1 MTFEGSSGAGLMGRV
16 QGGASTFK
24 LRGKEIMGGQ
34 RFKIVGHRKGQAKDM
49 GRALRGLA
57 PQAGSQ

>member
-1 MTFEGSSGAGLMGRV
+1 MGRV